1 MSNNDLRDDID
12 FGNGEIPKLFKKL
25 LIPTLWGMFST
36 ALFIITDGIFVGK
49 GIGNNA
55 LAAIN
60 IVAPFF
66 SVAISIGLM
75 LGMGGS
81 ILASIHLANK
91 KIKTA
96 RIVVTQ
102 ATATSAI
109 SLLIISAVSLLFID
123 EFLSA
128 MGAPAEIRPLRS
140 EERRVGKEC

>member
-1 MSNNDLRDDID
+1 MSNKDLRDDID
-12 FGNGEIPKLFKKL
+12 FGNQSIPKLFKKI

-49 GIGNNA
+49 GVGNDA
-55 LAAIN
+55 LAAVN

-66 SVAISIGLM
+66 SVASSIGLM

-96 RIVVTQ
+96 RIVITQ
-102 ATATSAI
+102 ATASVI
-109 SLLIISAVSLLFID
+109 LSLLIITGLSLLFLED
-123 EFLSA
+123 RKSD
-128 MGAPAEIRPLRS
+128 
-140 EERRVGKEC
+140 V